1 MLPNFLVIG
10 GMKCG
15 TTSLDYYLKA
25 HPEIA
30 MPSKEVDFFSRNYHL
45 GLGWYESLFKE
56 KNEETKTYGETSV
69 SYAKYPYHEGVPK
82 RIYSVLPDVKLIYVV
97 RDPIDRIISHYMHLV
112 YADAEDRPFDK
123 VFEEEGV
130 ESLYVYYSLYYLQ
143 IEKYLEY
150 FHKDQI
156 LIIYLDNLR
165 EMSKRLITLRQVFKF
180 LNIATDIESPKFY
193 EAKQQRTKKG
203 VKNILAKFISTLP
216 FYRRIV
222 DISPG
227 FIRDFYIKIF
237 TRKLDF
243 PVIPDKLKNQLI
255 NVLKPDT
262 EKLREFSG
270 YRFESWCL

>member
-1 MLPNFLVIG
+1 
-10 GMKCG
+10 
-15 TTSLDYYLKA
+15 
-25 HPEIA
+25 
-30 MPSKEVDFFSRNYHL
+30 
-45 GLGWYESLFKE
+45 
-56 KNEETKTYGETSV
+56 
-69 SYAKYPYHEGVPK
+69 
-82 RIYSVLPDVKLIYVV
+82 
-97 RDPIDRIISHYMHLV
+97 MHNV

-123 VFEEEGV
+123 VFEEEGM
-130 ESLYVYYSLYYLQ
+130 ESLYVYFSLYYLQ

-150 FHKDQI
+150 FQKDQI
-156 LIIYLDNLR
+156 LIICLDDLR
-165 EMSKRLITLRQVFKF
+165 EMNNRLITLRQIFNF
-180 LNIATDIESPKFY
+180 LNIATDIESSQFY

-203 VKNILAKFISTLP
+203 GKNILAKFISTLP

-227 FIRDFYIKIF
+227 FIRDFYIRLF
-237 TRKLDF
+237 ARKLDP